1 MMMIPSFAGCSVL
14 AAARMKRILPA
25 MSPPPTMMVAA
36 LLLVLLLLSVVELML
51 HTPLFFSYKRRCVE
65 IRVPISPP

>member
-1 MMMIPSFAGCSVL
+1 MP
-14 AAARMKRILPA
+14 PA